1 MAIDCWRCLL
11 WSLYGYILY
20 KIPASGGTE
29 AGKKRKYFAAGAVGE
44 GWRAAGDG
52 IGQGCRRDGAGMAA
66 GLAG

>member
-29 AGKKRKYFAAGAVGE
+29 AEKKRKKVDSGAV
-44 GWRAAGDG
+44 GDG
-52 IGQGCRRDGAGMAA
+52 IGQECRRDGAGMAA
-66 GLAG
+66 VLAG